1 MMNNENYG
9 LVNNFKQ
16 LSVRYDESYE
26 VLWTYFNQKHVI
38 PCANNEIV
46 TELLQHQDQISQANG
61 VLYANERVYNIKYSI
76 AASLTPN
83 VFCLG
88 GQLPLVRE
96 LAKNRNREALL
107 NYAVRGVDIVMN
119 RLNRFN
125 HSDIINI
132 SLVQGLALGTGLE
145 AALSSDVIIAE
156 RKSLFSFPEMLFNMI
171 PSMGGYSLLAR
182 KAGVKVA
189 DDLILKGKQIT
200 AEQAFEMGIVDVL
213 VEDGH
218 GEKAVYDW
226 IEKNKRFSNG
236 LLAAYKAKNRIN
248 PLTREELMDVTHMWI
263 DAAIKLTDREFSI
276 MDRFIDM
283 QEKQYLHKNSENQA
297 NGTTG
302 NVYSINRNVN

>member
-1 MMNNENYG
+1 MMNNESYG

-16 LSVRYDESYE
+16 LSVRYDENYE

-46 TELLQHQDQISQANG
+46 TELLQHQEQISQING
-61 VLYANERVYNIKYSI
+61 MLCANERVYNIKYSI

-96 LAKNRNREALL
+96 LAKNRNRETLL

-213 VEDGH
+213 VEDGQ

-283 QEKQYLHKNSENQA
+283 QEKQYLHKNVENQA

-302 NVYSINRNVN
+302 NVFSINRNAI

>member
-16 LSVRYDESYE
+16 LSVRYDESHE
-26 VLWTYFNQKHVI
+26 ALWTYFNQKHVI

-46 TELLQHQDQISQANG
+46 SELLQHQEKISQASG
-61 VLYANERVYNIKYSI
+61 VLCANERAYNIKYSI

-88 GQLPLVRE
+88 GQLPLIRE

-132 SLVQGLALGTGLE
+132 SLIQGLALGTGLE

-156 RKSLFSFPEMLFNMI
+156 RKSLFSFPEILFNMI

-213 VEDGH
+213 VEDGQ

-276 MDRFIDM
+276 MDRFVDM
-283 QEKQYLHKNSENQA
+283 QEKQYLAKNMENQA

-302 NVYSINRNVN
+302 NVFSINRSAS

>member
-1 MMNNENYG
+1 MKIENYG
-9 LVNNFKQ
+9 LTSDYKQ
-16 LSVRYDESYE
+16 LHIRYDASYE
-26 VLWTYFNQKHVI
+26 ALWTYFNQKNVI
-38 PCANNEIV
+38 PCANNEVV
-46 TELLQHQDQISQANG
+46 TELLQHQEEVSNTNG
-61 VLYANERVYNIKYSI
+61 VLCSNDQVYNIKYSV

-88 GQLPLVRE
+88 GQLALVRE
-96 LAKNRNREALL
+96 LAKTRNREALL
-107 NYAVRGVDIVMN
+107 HYAVKGVDIVMN

-132 SLVQGLALGTGLE
+132 SLLQGLTLGTGLE

-189 DDLILKGKQIT
+189 DELIMKGKQYT
-200 AEQAFEMGIVDVL
+200 AEQAYEMGIVDVL
-213 VEDGH
+213 ADDGQ
-218 GEKAVYDW
+218 GEKAVYQW

-236 LLAAYKAKNRIN
+236 YLAAQKAKNRIN
-248 PLTREELMDVTHMWI
+248 PLTREELLDVTHFWI

-283 QEKQYLHKNSENQA
+283 QEKQYLPRSAANLA

-302 NVYSINRNVN
+302 NVFSISRSTT